1 MRVLLVGSGGREHA
15 LAWRLTQSP
24 NLTDLWVA
32 GGNAGTAQLAENLPV
47 SPEDV
52 EGVVG
57 AAQSHDIDLVVVG
70 PEVPL
75 ALGLADRLGE
85 EGIAVFGPSQAAAR
99 LESSKSFARQI
110 MSSTGVPSPEYR
122 VFHESGPAVDY
133 VQSVGAPVVVK
144 ADGLAAGKGAVVC
157 STVEDACLV
166 VKDSME
172 KGVFGAAGRTV
183 VIEECLSGFEVS
195 LFAFCDGDHL
205 SNPVAAGDY
214 KRAGD
219 GDRGPNTGGMGSVT
233 PPPGWSA
240 ADSAM
245 AMELVMRPT
254 VDALAE
260 RGTPFRGVLYAGLM
274 VTESGPRVL
283 EFNCRFGD
291 PEAQVILPLLVSDP
305 IEVMIACAEGRLS
318 GLAVEWSQEARV
330 GVVMASGGYP
340 DHYETGFE
348 ISGLEAELP
357 HTQVFHA
364 GTRRAG
370 DGANAPVVTS
380 GGRVLTVVGAG
391 DTAEIARE
399 RAYQRVHTIG
409 FQGAFWRTDIGAAP
423 AAELAG

>member
-32 GGNAGTAQLAENLPV
+32 GGNAGTAKIAENLPV

-57 AAQSHDIDLVVVG
+57 TAQSHDIDLVVVG

-75 ALGLADRLGE
+75 ALGLADRLE
-85 EGIAVFGPSQAAAR
+85 EAGMPVFGPSQAAAR

-110 MSSTGVPSPEYR
+110 MSSAGVPSPVYR
-122 VFHESGPAVDY
+122 VFHESGPAVEY
-133 VQSVGAPVVVK
+133 VQAVGAPVVVK

-166 VKDSME
+166 VQDCME
-172 KGVFGAAGRTV
+172 HGVFGQAGRTV
-183 VIEECLSGFEVS
+183 VIEECLGGSEVS
-195 LFAFCDGDHL
+195 LFAFCDGEHL

-219 GDRGPNTGGMGSVT
+219 RDLGPNTGGMGSIT
-233 PPPGWSA
+233 PPTGWST

-245 AMELVMRPT
+245 AMDLVMRPT
-254 VDALAE
+254 VDAMAE

-291 PEAQVILPLLVSDP
+291 PETQVILPLLVSDP
-305 IEVMIACAEGRLS
+305 IEVMMACVEGRLAE
-318 GLAVEWSQEARV
+318 LPVEWSREARV

-348 ISGLEAELP
+348 IRGLDGGLP

-364 GTRRAG
+364 GTRWAG
-370 DGANAPVVTS
+370 DGTNTPAVTS

-391 DTAEIARE
+391 ETVEVARE
-399 RAYQRVHTIG
+399 RAYQRVQAID

-423 AAELAG
+423 TGELAQ